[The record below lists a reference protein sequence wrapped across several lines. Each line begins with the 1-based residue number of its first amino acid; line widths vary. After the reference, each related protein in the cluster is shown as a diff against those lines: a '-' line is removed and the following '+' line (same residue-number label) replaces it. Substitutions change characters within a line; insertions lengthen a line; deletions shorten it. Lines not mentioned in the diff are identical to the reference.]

1 MSYVLTIG
9 CLAVVALLCT
19 LAEAFAPARRA
30 ERIGDPVNLPIWAA
44 SFALTPALLT
54 CTAPLVALAVGTA
67 GGGLIVL
74 PTRGWGLVASVAIYF
89 VTMDLGEYLFHRAQH
104 KIPMLWKMHSL
115 HHSDREYH
123 FTTAARH
130 FWLDPL
136 VKSLTIWLVV
146 PLLFKVP
153 PAVIAIYATVSLYHY
168 LVHANVRLDF
178 GRFSWMLN
186 APAYHRIHHSAA
198 AEDDGCNYASLF
210 PIFDVL
216 TGSYRRPVAG
226 HVPETGLD
234 TGRGPLTFREAMV
247 WPLIVDK
254 VADQPG
260 SGSAQSIG
268 GKPLD
273 SRKALAFE
281 KWWQPKKPLCADK
294 GEGWGAFSTR

>member
-1 MSYVLTIG
+1 MSYLLTIASV
-9 CLAVVALLCT
+9 AVVALSCT
-19 LAEAFAPARRA
+19 LAEAWAPARRA
-30 ERIGDPVNLPIWAA
+30 ELMGDPVNLPIWAA
-44 SFALTPALLT
+44 SFVLTPALLSS
-54 CTAPLVALAVGTA
+54 TAPLLALVIGAA

-74 PTRGWGLVASVAIYF
+74 PESGWGLPISIAAYF
-89 VTMDLGEYLFHRAQH
+89 IVMDLAEYLFHRAQH
-104 KIPMLWKMHSL
+104 KIPFLWKMHSL

-136 VKSLTIWLVV
+136 VKSLTIWLAV
-146 PLLFKVP
+146 PLFFKVP
-153 PAVIAIYATVSLYHY
+153 PAVIGIYAMVSLYHY

-178 GRFSWMLN
+178 GRFSWVLN

-198 AEDDGCNYASLF
+198 VEDDGCNYASLF

-234 TGRGPLTFREAMV
+234 SGRRPLSFREAMV
-247 WPLIVDK
+247 WPLIVDR
-254 VADQPG
+254 VASQPS

-268 GKPLD
+268 GRPRL

-281 KWWQPKKPLCADK
+281 KWRQPKKPLCAEK
-294 GEGWGAFSTR
+294 GDGWGAFSTR